1 MSDLVLTR
9 ARCAG
14 ADELSTIS
22 VRGGVIDTVMP
33 WAPGS
38 SETGGAP
45 VLDCGGRAVYPG
57 FVESHLH
64 LDKALLDRREQNT
77 RGDLAGAIAVTSGLK
92 AGFTTDDVLA
102 RARQV
107 LDQAITHGTTLVRA
121 HPDVDP
127 IVGLLGFEAVL
138 ALREEYR
145 GLVDVQV
152 VAFPQ
157 EGIERSPGTYDLLR
171 TCLVEGADVI
181 GGCTYVEQDLAAC
194 KRHVATVFDLAEEF
208 GVPVDV
214 HADFQTD
221 GRDPRFALAAHIA
234 QVTVDRG
241 MQGRVTLGH
250 ATSLGALSARER
262 DEVLPLLR
270 EAGMSVAVLPFT
282 DMHLNGREDT
292 AGVRRGMAPV
302 RALWEAGVTVALS
315 SNNVRNAFTPFGNA
329 DLLDVALFTAQTA
342 HLGTPDDL
350 HRLLG
355 AVTSAAAAAVGVGRG
370 YGLSAGDR
378 ADLVVLDAPT
388 GPDAMLDRAV
398 RTAVV
403 KGGRVVAT
411 SERTTVLHRGAAPA
425 HLPSRSPASVR

>member
-14 ADELSTIS
+14 TPGLSTVS
-22 VRGGVIDTVMP
+22 VRAGVIDSVVP
-33 WAPGS
+33 WSSGS
-38 SETGGAP
+38 PEASSVP
-45 VLDCGGRAVYPG
+45 VLDCAGRAVYPG
-57 FVESHLH
+57 FIEAHLH
-64 LDKALLDRREQNT
+64 LDKALLDQREQNT

-92 AGFTTDDVLA
+92 AGFTTDDVLD

-107 LDQAITHGTTLVRA
+107 LDKAVTNGTTLIRA

-127 IVGLLGFEAVL
+127 IVQLLGFEAML
-138 ALREEYR
+138 TLREEYR
-145 GLVDVQV
+145 GLVDLQV

-157 EGIERSPGTYDLLR
+157 EGIERAPGTYELLR
-171 TCLVEGADVI
+171 RCLAEGADVV
-181 GGCTYVEQDLAAC
+181 GGCTYIEQDLAAC

-214 HADFQTD
+214 HADFRTD
-221 GRDPRFALAAHIA
+221 GRDPRYALAAHIA
-234 QVTVDRG
+234 QVTVERG

-250 ATSLGALSARER
+250 ATSLGALPERQR
-262 DEVLPLLR
+262 DEVLPQLR
-270 EAGMSVAVLPFT
+270 EAGIHIAVLPFT

-292 AGVRRGMAPV
+292 AGVRRGMAPI
-302 RALWEAGVTVALS
+302 RALWDAGVGVALS

-355 AVTSAAAAAVGVGRG
+355 AVTHGAAEAVGVGRG
-370 YGLSAGDR
+370 YGLSLGDR

-411 SERTTVLHRGAAPA
+411 SERTTVLHRGAAPV
-425 HLPSRSPASVR
+425 HPPAGGVR